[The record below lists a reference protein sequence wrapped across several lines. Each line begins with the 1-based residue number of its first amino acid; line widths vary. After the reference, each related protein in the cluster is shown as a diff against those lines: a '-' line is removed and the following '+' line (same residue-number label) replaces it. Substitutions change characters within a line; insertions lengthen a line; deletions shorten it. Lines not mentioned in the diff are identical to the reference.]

1 MEREKDIAKEAVL
14 VRSQEMPQGTPI
26 VKGYDFNTG
35 LDYHSL
41 LQSFRYSGFQA
52 TSFGCAVEEINK
64 MLAKREEP
72 LPSNFSDDLEEDEF
86 IKIVNNCT
94 VFLGYTSNMASCGVR
109 ETIRYLVEHR
119 LVDALV
125 TTAGGVEEDLIK
137 CLAPTYLGDW
147 HLPGKELR
155 SKGLNRIGNLIVPN
169 NNYCLFEDWV
179 MPRLD
184 KMLEEQRTQGVVWSP
199 STMIARLGSEVNDPS
214 SIAYWASKNKIPMF
228 SPALTDGSLG
238 DMMYFH
244 GIKSPGLVLDINSG
258 RCVCVCV

>member
-147 HLPGKELR
+147 HLP
-155 SKGLNRIGNLIVPN
+155 
-169 NNYCLFEDWV
+169 DWV